1 MNQSYIAYHSAAGYA
16 LLSLKESIMDQRA
29 VVGSTGKQID
39 LYRMKSGKFEKDF
52 IKVATWRN
60 REDKIV
66 DPKVGAMKLL
76 EMNQPITKSALGHI
90 ERVLGMDTR
99 GKSTEQIR
107 AEIVRLSGELPKGHA
122 LRTVPKF
129 ADRGQAIA
137 AFTAIRQTIFNL
149 SKENEMAKVTKAA
162 VKPEPKAKKEAAVKP
177 EPKAKKEAAVKPEP
191 KVKKEAAV
199 KPEPKAKKEAA
210 VKVKKDKVDLTGPF
224 KLTDVAIKAKVPESL
239 RLHEG
244 SSRYTL
250 MDYAFKNAGKKAK
263 GFTIDDFKS
272 VVGDQTKQ
280 ALTGMVRYGFI
291 ESVK

>member
-1 MNQSYIAYHSAAGYA
+1 MTVSCRCLLLAKQQVCSEPYQINSTQKGTEMNQSYIAYHSAAGYA

-162 VKPEPKAKKEAAVKP
+162 VKPEPKAKKEAAVK
-177 EPKAKKEAAVKPEP
+177 
-191 KVKKEAAV
+191 
-199 KPEPKAKKEAA
+199 
-210 VKVKKDKVDLTGPF
+210 VKKDKVDLTGPF

>member
-177 EPKAKKEAAVKPEP
+177 EPK
-191 KVKKEAAV
+191 VKKEAAV